1 MKKLALLTTA
11 LLTLTAGSVYAE
23 DTGSVDGEKKGM
35 QHRLDTDGD
44 GVVSKA
50 EFLAHAEERFS
61 KIDQDG
67 SGDIS
72 KGEGKAAHK
81 KMRERKKEGAERRQE
96 RRAERKDS
104 E

>member
-1 MKKLALLTTA
+1 
-11 LLTLTAGSVYAE
+11 
-23 DTGSVDGEKKGM
+23 M
-35 QHRLDTDGD
+35 QHRLDTNGD

-72 KGEGKAAHK
+72 KNEGKEAHK
-81 KMRERKKEGAERRQE
+81 KMRERKKEGAERRQD
-96 RRAERKDS
+96 RRAERQAS